1 MIYDNFLVEHPV
13 RCKMGE
19 WEGGIAY
26 LNGGLVSGIEIS
38 KWSKIYRVLENKS
51 HTAGLLQIKVES
63 WQN

>member
-1 MIYDNFLVEHPV
+1 MEHPV

-51 HTAGLLQIKVES
+51 LTQQVVTDQSSHGKINFK
-63 WQN
+63 